1 MPSSAWPAT
10 PASWSIC
17 TRPSCSRATPG
28 CTALRAVALSTS
40 ARSTRQSRSPIFAA
54 SIVNGAVAWALLQH
68 TPVALVLTDFMMP
81 RLTGVEL
88 VRHIMAHPQLRHIP
102 VVLMSAV
109 LPEYDLDLFSLVVE
123 KPFSIWELIDRV
135 RTIVSP

>member
-1 MPSSAWPAT
+1 MTAPT
-10 PASWSIC
+10 PAEPQRLTLLVVDDEPEIRDFLKSVFEEEGFLVHIA
-17 TRPSCSRATPG
+17 P
-28 CTALRAVALSTS
+28 
-40 ARSTRQSRSPIFAA
+40 
-54 SIVNGAVAWALLQH
+54 NGAVAWALLQH

-109 LPEYDLDLFSLVVE
+109 LPEYDLELFSLVVE